1 MRYQTSICTSSVVR
15 IACAH
20 SQTVRYIRPSRAD
33 VIEDT
38 AGIAARTAIGARFV
52 FLAVRISPATLYTSV
67 ALPLSAVRRFRVF
80 LPFPTVPHTPRHDLA
95 PTAVRRWNAGPR
107 SPASPK

>member
-20 SQTVRYIRPSRAD
+20 SQTVRYIRGSRAD

-38 AGIAARTAIGARFV
+38 AGIAARTAISASFV
-52 FLAVRISPATLYTSV
+52 FLAVRISPATLSTYI
-67 ALPLSAVRRFRVF
+67 ALVLSTVRRFRLF
-80 LPFPTVPHTPRHDLA
+80 LAFPTVPHTPRHDLA
-95 PTAVRRWNAGPR
+95 PTAVGRPNAGPR
-107 SPASPK
+107 SLA